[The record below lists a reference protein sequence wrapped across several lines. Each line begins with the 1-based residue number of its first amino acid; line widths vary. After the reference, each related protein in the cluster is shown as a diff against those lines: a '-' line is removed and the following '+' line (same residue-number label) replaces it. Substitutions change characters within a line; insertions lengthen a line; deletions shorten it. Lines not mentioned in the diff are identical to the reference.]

1 MSEYR
6 EQALIEAPASAVWE
20 LVGDPARYP
29 EWWPR
34 VLEVDGERFEEGEEY
49 VQVTDDPG
57 GKIETTFQ
65 IDRMENLREIRMHCT
80 LSGTYAHWRLTEA
93 QGETFV
99 DLSLGMEPIRR
110 RDRLFDVVAG
120 KRFFRKWATESLSA
134 LKDKTRHAVSH

>member
-6 EQALIEAPASAVWE
+6 EQALIEAPVQTVWE
-20 LVGDPARYP
+20 FVGNPSRYS

-34 VLEVDGERFEEGEEY
+34 VLEVGDES
-49 VQVTDDPG
+49 VQVTDDPLG
-57 GKIETTFQ
+57 EVTTTFQ
-65 IDRMENLREIRMHCT
+65 IDRMESLREIRMHCT
-80 LSGTYAHWRLTEA
+80 LTGTYAHWRLTEA